1 MSPGLILL
9 IAIPACLAVIAAV
22 VLLLLKLG
30 VIVSKATEAPDPGE
44 STRYSLEQGRD
55 VGER

>member
-1 MSPGLILL
+1 LL

-44 STRYSLEQGRD
+44 STRYSLKQGRD
-55 VGER
+55 VGEQ